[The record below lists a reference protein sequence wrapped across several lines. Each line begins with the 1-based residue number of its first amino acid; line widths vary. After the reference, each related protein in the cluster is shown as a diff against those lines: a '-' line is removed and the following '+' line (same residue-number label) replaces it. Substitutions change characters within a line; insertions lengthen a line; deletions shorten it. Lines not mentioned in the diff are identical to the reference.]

1 MDERAHVEHG
11 ELLYGE
17 CIVDGDGP
25 FELLVHRRIQ
35 HLVERYDAVA
45 CEHEHPE
52 YPDLPDGQ

>member
-25 FELLVHRRIQ
+25 FELLVHRRFQ
-35 HLVERYDAVA
+35 HQLQCDDAVPDE
-45 CEHEHPE
+45 CQHPE
-52 YPDLPDGQ
+52 HPDLPDGQ

>member
-35 HLVERYDAVA
+35 HFLQYAHSVPY
-45 CEHEHPE
+45 EHEHPE
-52 YPDLPDGQ
+52 HPDLPDGQ